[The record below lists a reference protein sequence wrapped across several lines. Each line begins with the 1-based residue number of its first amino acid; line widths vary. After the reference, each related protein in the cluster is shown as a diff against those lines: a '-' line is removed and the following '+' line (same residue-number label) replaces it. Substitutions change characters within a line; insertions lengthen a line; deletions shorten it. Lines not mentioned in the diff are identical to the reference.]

1 MRRNIRHAI
10 TVFAAVAF
18 IGLPQTADAQSY
30 NFPGTGEGIIGYVG
44 SITATGG
51 DVFLKYLGFEAQYT
65 DALYW
70 SADAGT
76 TWSFL
81 FNNKDDVQGDE
92 FSFGPI
98 AAGTDLIFKL
108 YLDNSG
114 TGSWIDPLDAN
125 QSYYAGGGFTNPDGE
140 QHAKFA
146 TYTSQPGDAATYNY
160 QIGFEDRHADGSPGP
175 DWDHDDLVFAIAGAT
190 IAVPEP
196 ASMALLGMG
205 LFGVFGVAFRRR
217 EQDDQ
222 EA

>member
-1 MRRNIRHAI
+1 MRS
-10 TVFAAVAF
+10 
-18 IGLPQTADAQSY
+18 QY

-114 TGSWIDPLDAN
+114 TGSWIDPW
-125 QSYYAGGGFTNPDGE
+125 TRTR
-140 QHAKFA
+140 A
-146 TYTSQPGDAATYNY
+146 TTPAA
-160 QIGFEDRHADGSPGP
+160 GSPIRTVSSMRSSLRTRASPETLPLTTIRSGSRTGMLTAARGP
-175 DWDHDDLVFAIAGAT
+175 TGT
-190 IAVPEP
+190 TTT
-196 ASMALLGMG
+196 SYS
-205 LFGVFGVAFRRR
+205 R
-217 EQDDQ
+217 
-222 EA
+222 